1 MRRVLVACVGNVLRG
16 DDGFGLAVA
25 RCLERCL
32 PAGVDL
38 VEAGIGGLGIVHKLM
53 EGYGGL
59 IVVDAVERR
68 APPGTVLVLVPDI
81 PEVTEPTLDD
91 WAAQIGDLHL
101 AEPSRILRLARA
113 VGVLPE
119 RVLLVGCQ
127 PQTCEEFEER
137 LSRHVAAAVPIATRR
152 IQELVG
158 QLMVDERP

>member
-1 MRRVLVACVGNVLRG
+1 M
-16 DDGFGLAVA
+16 
-25 RCLERCL
+25 
-32 PAGVDL
+32 
-38 VEAGIGGLGIVHKLM
+38 
-53 EGYGGL
+53 
-59 IVVDAVERR
+59 
-68 APPGTVLVLVPDI
+68 VLVPDI